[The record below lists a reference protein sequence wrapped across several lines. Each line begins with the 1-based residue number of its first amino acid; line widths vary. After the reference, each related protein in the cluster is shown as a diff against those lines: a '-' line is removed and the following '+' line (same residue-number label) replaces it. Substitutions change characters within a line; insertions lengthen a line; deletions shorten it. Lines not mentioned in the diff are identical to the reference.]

1 MLQWA
6 EDVIDWDVCAPD
18 GQGPLELFDV
28 GVLKGEAA
36 NLRREEVEEFR
47 EVLVARVGR
56 VRVEKE
62 ANSVRRLEISGAP
75 YPDVR

>member
-1 MLQWA
+1 MLRSA
-6 EDVIDWDVCAPD
+6 GDGIDWDVCTPD

-56 VRVEKE
+56 SHVETE
-62 ANSVRRLEISGAP
+62 ADGRRLEIPGA
-75 YPDVR
+75 YPDVRE